1 MTRRRRILLL
11 ATTLIAVVGTVVT
24 IVGPWPTYKSGFE
37 DKPYYDKDEKGGYGY
52 ERGTMSWIGPDQEAF
67 TVSLITRMIDVLFGE
82 SSQIRQGFACP

>member
-11 ATTLIAVVGTVVT
+11 AATLIAVVVAAFIT
-24 IVGPWPTYKSGFE
+24 IVGPWPAYKSGFE

-82 SSQIRQGFACP
+82 SSQIR